1 MSQDLDLW
9 DPLSEEFNSPSFN
22 CYNEGPGVNLPLG
35 GLPSFA
41 TDGKVKQKTRTLCI
55 KNVPVDLTEVGVRNL
70 FSNCG
75 KVLSVSKLHP
85 KPEYPDKT
93 IAFVDYG
100 TTEEALHA
108 IQRLHDRPP
117 FFLKVTLAT
126 MAASDRSKMEARLK
140 EELDEIR
147 RKVEAERAKSEVVTA
162 PCQPSA
168 DGGVVPAPAAGK
180 SLPASAKFTLEDLKD
195 AKTELGLGSRRRRSG
210 SASSSSSSS
219 GDSFKTTCEFPG
231 GSSSDATLEDEV
243 LVIRGS
249 GDGEATRFFKRREG
263 KGRCL
268 FCKAPADLHCARC
281 KMPYCSRKCQTKDWP
296 SHEDVCHQQSSSRQ
310 LTVAEASDGI
320 LVSRSHPSDQ
330 TQARVGADASPG
342 FETSTGIKPI
352 TEPEAPKSVHL
363 EPATLPIGEEV
374 EVIVSHAT
382 NPLELF
388 LQQTSS
394 QTALEHLQAELQKC
408 CGTSDAGHD
417 LGEGTVCAALFPED
431 NQWYRARVTA
441 RHNAQCTVYFVD
453 YGNSA
458 TVAVSNTRPL
468 PVGCTFLAEQ
478 AVRCGLHGLKPPA
491 GGSGTWSDGAI
502 LELATMLTGRLLARA
517 VELSDG
523 VHKVELRRIG
533 GQDFAGILVSKG
545 LAESTISPA
554 VAPRTR
560 GLDPVRLQAVL
571 NPQAK
576 SKQQPQPD
584 PQPKPQSNGRFR
596 VSSILELVKPGE
608 ELTLQV
614 MVSRNNEVWVLV
626 MHPEGAL
633 ELASLEQEL
642 NEQCPKMA
650 RGSSY
655 TFATGDYVASKS
667 LEDGRWYR
675 ARVTSTNPACRWVRY
690 IDYGNDELN
699 TSVVPLD
706 EKQLKVA
713 AMSARLEVG
722 DCTVPSL
729 GSSLTFVVE
738 SSAGDGLLCGKLV
751 CDDGRR
757 LLGSATLSPWDCGL
771 AAAAVGT
778 AAWVGSTTSAGS
790 TAGKSEGADPAVQP
804 VTKTGSKL
812 AAEVAPTK
820 KLVVA
825 SPVSSRSEA
834 RVLHLPQCKLP
845 STKRPMIPTW
855 KTEKL
860 LYLQRCDLQRDLQA
874 MMAELNSWVQRTP
887 HNTPDP
893 LAVGDYVCALYSG
906 DKTWYRGQVLSKR
919 SEEGAYA
926 VSFVDYGNS
935 ETVPAASLRR
945 LPPRFAEW
953 PVFAVAVV
961 PQGVDLSHPR
971 LEAVLT
977 ERPFAAVEV
986 GLDGEVPLVRLVRKD
1001 GSRIGDLLSATA
1013 GAEARNPACTRAR
1026 DSPSSY
1032 GTRQPRFILTAAKE
1046 PLRDVVVLS
1055 RTARMWE
1062 AARSFS
1068 KLQLDRGRCVFGLHH
1083 GVVESEVVESSEWA
1097 CTVRRKSVQS
1107 VPTRDVQRDRRASAE
1122 DAVDPLAILAD
1133 DNVAAVDVHP
1143 KLVGFVAD
1151 DTSPADESR
1160 FLQVSRLA
1168 QNAPIAVFIPLV
1180 SSKQEP
1186 SKKAFE
1192 ERPLPPGLIPATVTH
1207 VSIANGRFYL
1217 QQSST
1222 VSSLATLMKEL
1233 DASVATA
1240 PAISPS
1246 ALSVRD
1252 VLCAR
1257 YAADGLWYRATLV
1270 GLSDD
1275 SNASLKVNF
1284 VDFGNTEN
1292 VGQADVRALPE
1303 RFRNTPSFAN
1313 CVVLC
1318 GVKSV
1323 GKECAEK
1330 LIGAKVSV
1338 EVVDGSCHPPKV
1350 SLFANGVCLN
1360 ELIE

>member
-168 DGGVVPAPAAGK
+168 GGGVVSAPAVGRSLPAPAQ
-180 SLPASAKFTLEDLKD
+180 FTLEDLKD
-195 AKTELGLGSRRRRSG
+195 AKAELGLGSRRRRSG
-210 SASSSSSSS
+210 SASSSSSS

-249 GDGEATRFFKRREG
+249 GDGEVTRFFQRREG

-268 FCKAPADLHCARC
+268 FCEAPAGLHCARC
-281 KMPYCSRKCQTKDWP
+281 KMPYCSRKCQMKDWP
-296 SHEDVCHQQSSSRQ
+296 SHKDVCHQQSPSQ
-310 LTVAEASDGI
+310 QQTVAEASDGI

-330 TQARVGADASPG
+330 TQARVRADASPG
-342 FETSTGIKPI
+342 LETSTGIKPT

-363 EPATLPIGEEV
+363 EPATLPLGEQV
-374 EVIVSHAT
+374 EVIISHAT

-388 LQQTSS
+388 LQQSSS
-394 QTALEHLQAELQKC
+394 QTALEHLQAELQKH

-417 LGEGTVCAALFPED
+417 LGEGAVCAALFPED
-431 NQWYRARVTA
+431 NQWYRARVTG
-441 RHNAQCTVYFVD
+441 RRNAQCTVYFVD

-458 TVAVSNTRPL
+458 TVAASNTRPL
-468 PVGCTFLAEQ
+468 PAGCTFLAEQ
-478 AVRCGLHGLKPPA
+478 AVRCGLHGVKPPA
-491 GGSGTWSDGAI
+491 SGSGTWSDSAI
-502 LELATMLTGRLLARA
+502 LELATMLTGRLLAKA

-523 VHKVELRRIG
+523 VHKVELCRNG
-533 GQDFAGILVSKG
+533 GQDLAGILVSKG
-545 LAESTISPA
+545 LAESAISPA

-584 PQPKPQSNGRFR
+584 PQPKPQLNQRFR

-655 TFATGDYVASKS
+655 TFANGDYVASKS

-722 DCTVPSL
+722 DCTGPSL

-738 SSAGDGLLCGKLV
+738 SSAGGGVLCGKLV

-757 LLGSATLSPWDCGL
+757 SLGSATLSPWDCGL
-771 AAAAVGT
+771 ATAAVGT

-790 TAGKSEGADPAVQP
+790 TVCKSEGADSAVKP
-804 VTKTGSKL
+804 VTKTGAKL
-812 AAEVAPTK
+812 AAEVAPVK

-825 SPVSSRSEA
+825 SPVSPCSEA

-887 HNTPDP
+887 HNTPDQ
-893 LAVGDYVCALYSG
+893 LSVGDYVCALYSG
-906 DKTWYRGQVLSKR
+906 DKTWYRGQVLSER

-935 ETVPAASLRR
+935 ETVPAASLRP

-953 PVFAVAVV
+953 PVFVVAVV
-961 PQGVDLSHPR
+961 PRGVDLAHPR
-971 LEAVLT
+971 LEEVLT
-977 ERPFAAVEV
+977 ERPFAVVEV
-986 GLDGEVPLVRLVRKD
+986 GSNGGAPLVRLVRKD
-1001 GSRIGDLLSATA
+1001 GSCIGDLLSAMA
-1013 GAEARNPACTRAR
+1013 GAEE
-1026 DSPSSY
+1026 PSK
-1032 GTRQPRFILTAAKE
+1032 T
-1046 PLRDVVVLS
+1046 
-1055 RTARMWE
+1055 
-1062 AARSFS
+1062 
-1068 KLQLDRGRCVFGLHH
+1068 
-1083 GVVESEVVESSEWA
+1083 
-1097 CTVRRKSVQS
+1097 
-1107 VPTRDVQRDRRASAE
+1107 
-1122 DAVDPLAILAD
+1122 
-1133 DNVAAVDVHP
+1133 
-1143 KLVGFVAD
+1143 
-1151 DTSPADESR
+1151 
-1160 FLQVSRLA
+1160 
-1168 QNAPIAVFIPLV
+1168 
-1180 SSKQEP
+1180 

-1192 ERPLPPGLIPATVTH
+1192 ERPLPPGRIPATVTH
-1207 VSIANGRFYL
+1207 VSTANGCFYF
-1217 QQSST
+1217 QQSSLA
-1222 VSSLATLMKEL
+1222 SSLATLTKEL
-1233 DASVATA
+1233 NASVETA

-1246 ALSVRD
+1246 ALSVGD

-1275 SNASLKVNF
+1275 SNASLKVHF

-1292 VGQADVRALPE
+1292 VGRADVRALPE
-1303 RFRNTPSFAN
+1303 RFRNTSSFAN
-1313 CVVLC
+1313 CVLLC
-1318 GVKSV
+1318 GVKAV
-1323 GKECAEK
+1323 GKECAEE
-1330 LIGAKVSV
+1330 LTGAKVSV
-1338 EVVDGSCHPPKV
+1338 EVVDGSCHPPKA

>member
-1 MSQDLDLW
+1 MSRDLDLW

-117 FFLKVTLAT
+117 YFLKVTLAT

-168 DGGVVPAPAAGK
+168 GGGVVSAPAAGR
-180 SLPASAKFTLEDLKD
+180 SLPAPAQFTLGDLKD
-195 AKTELGLGSRRRRSG
+195 AKAELGLGSRRRRSG
-210 SASSSSSSS
+210 SASSSSSS

-243 LVIRGS
+243 LLIRGS
-249 GDGEATRFFKRREG
+249 GDGEVTRFFQRREG

-268 FCKAPADLHCARC
+268 FCKAPAGLHCARC

-296 SHEDVCHQQSSSRQ
+296 SHEDVCHQQRCARCLPSRGPSEIARKGRQIKTPDKSRRFDTNRRTKGNLPRAYSGVRKPECTREPSPLNPHFSGLPRNLTYRSSFLNALPQ
-310 LTVAEASDGI
+310 HKCIPT
-320 LVSRSHPSDQ
+320 
-330 TQARVGADASPG
+330 
-342 FETSTGIKPI
+342 
-352 TEPEAPKSVHL
+352 SVHL
-363 EPATLPIGEEV
+363 EPATLPLGEQV
-374 EVIVSHAT
+374 GVIISHAT

-388 LQQTSS
+388 LQQSSS
-394 QTALEHLQAELQKC
+394 QTALEHLQAELQKY
-408 CGTSDAGHD
+408 CGTGEAGHD
-417 LGEGTVCAALFPED
+417 LGEGAVCAALFPED
-431 NQWYRARVTA
+431 NQWYRARVTG
-441 RHNAQCTVYFVD
+441 RRNAQCTVYFVD

-458 TVAVSNTRPL
+458 TVAASNTRPL
-468 PVGCTFLAEQ
+468 PAGCTFLAEQ
-478 AVRCGLHGLKPPA
+478 AVRCELHGVKPPA
-491 GGSGTWSDGAI
+491 SGGGAWSDSAI
-502 LELATMLTGRLLARA
+502 LELATMLTGRLLAKA

-523 VHKVELRRIG
+523 VHKVELCRNG

-545 LAESTISPA
+545 LAESTIPPV

-560 GLDPVRLQAVL
+560 GLDPMRLQAVL

-584 PQPKPQSNGRFR
+584 PQPKPQSSHRFR

-655 TFATGDYVASKS
+655 TFASGDYVASKS

-675 ARVTSTNPACRWVRY
+675 ARVTSTNPAWRWVRY

-722 DCTVPSL
+722 DCTGLSS

-738 SSAGDGLLCGKLV
+738 SSAGGGVLCGKLV

-757 LLGSATLSPWDCGL
+757 SLGSATLFPWDCGL
-771 AAAAVGT
+771 ATAAVGT
-778 AAWVGSTTSAGS
+778 AALVGSTTLAGS
-790 TAGKSEGADPAVQP
+790 TADESEGADPAVKP
-804 VTKTGSKL
+804 VTKTDVKL
-812 AAEVAPTK
+812 AAEVAPVK

-825 SPVSSRSEA
+825 SPVSPRSEA

-860 LYLQRCDLQRDLQA
+860 LYLQRCDLQCDLQA

-887 HNTPDP
+887 PNTPDP
-893 LAVGDYVCALYSG
+893 LSVGVYVCALYSG
-906 DKTWYRGQVLSKR
+906 DKTWYRGQVLSER
-919 SEEGAYA
+919 SKEGAYT

-935 ETVPAASLRR
+935 ETVPAASLRP

-961 PQGVDLSHPR
+961 PQGVDLAHPR
-971 LEAVLT
+971 LEEVLT

-986 GLDGEVPLVRLVRKD
+986 GSDRGAPLVRLVRKD
-1001 GSRIGDLLSATA
+1001 GSCIGDLLSATA
-1013 GAEARNPACTRAR
+1013 GAEARNSTCARAR
-1026 DSPSSY
+1026 GSPSLY
-1032 GTRQPRFILTAAKE
+1032 GTHRPRLILPAAKE
-1046 PLRDVVVLS
+1046 PLR
-1055 RTARMWE
+1055 R
-1062 AARSFS
+1062 
-1068 KLQLDRGRCVFGLHH
+1068 
-1083 GVVESEVVESSEWA
+1083 
-1097 CTVRRKSVQS
+1097 
-1107 VPTRDVQRDRRASAE
+1107 
-1122 DAVDPLAILAD
+1122 
-1133 DNVAAVDVHP
+1133 
-1143 KLVGFVAD
+1143 
-1151 DTSPADESR
+1151 
-1160 FLQVSRLA
+1160 
-1168 QNAPIAVFIPLV
+1168 
-1180 SSKQEP
+1180 
-1186 SKKAFE
+1186 
-1192 ERPLPPGLIPATVTH
+1192 IPATVTH
-1207 VSIANGRFYL
+1207 VSTANGRFYF
-1217 QQSST
+1217 QQSSLA
-1222 VSSLATLMKEL
+1222 SSLATLTKEL
-1233 DASVATA
+1233 NASVATA
-1240 PAISPS
+1240 PAKSPS
-1246 ALSVRD
+1246 ALSVGD

-1257 YAADGLWYRATLV
+1257 YAADGLWHRATLV

-1275 SNASLKVNF
+1275 SNASLKVHF

-1292 VGQADVRALPE
+1292 VGRADVRALPE
-1303 RFRNTPSFAN
+1303 RFRNTSSFAN
-1313 CVVLC
+1313 CVLLC

-1323 GKECAEK
+1323 GKECAEE
-1330 LIGAKVSV
+1330 LTGAKVLV

-1360 ELIE
+1360 GLIE